1 MLTCRELTELVDD
14 FIDGRLSFWERAK
27 FQMHVGMCADCR
39 DYLAQLR
46 ATREALGKLPDPPMS
61 DEVRDELL
69 ERFRTWKREAPQ
81 GPRCPKGEPGPGD
94 ATET

>member
-1 MLTCRELTELVDD
+1 MLPCRELTELVDD

-27 FQMHVGMCADCR
+27 FQMHVGMCTDCR

-46 ATREALGKLPDPPMS
+46 ATRQALGSLPEPPMS
-61 DEVRDELL
+61 DDVREELL
-69 ERFRTWKREAPQ
+69 ERFRTWKRATPCSGSEP
-81 GPRCPKGEPGPGD
+81 GGEPGPDG